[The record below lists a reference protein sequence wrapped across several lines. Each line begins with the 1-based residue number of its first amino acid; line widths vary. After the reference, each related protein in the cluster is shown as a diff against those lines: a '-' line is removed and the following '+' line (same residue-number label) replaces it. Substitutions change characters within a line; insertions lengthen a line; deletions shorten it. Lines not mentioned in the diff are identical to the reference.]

1 MSSLTFHVYENDKSE
16 TKVVAHSLDVDQLE
30 EKLREGVVRFKDH
43 EIVPVWE
50 PPLDETPS
58 Y

>member
-1 MSSLTFHVYENDKSE
+1 MTEIQFHIYDKGSDN
-16 TKVVAHSLDVDQLE
+16 KVVAHSLTVDQLE
-30 EKLREGVVRFKDH
+30 EKLAEGKIKFRDH

-50 PPLDETPS
+50 PPSDETPS

>member
-1 MSSLTFHVYENDKSE
+1 MTELQFHVYENDQSE
-16 TKVVAHSLDVDQLE
+16 TKVVAHSLDVEQLE
-30 EKLREGVVRFKDH
+30 KKLKDGEARFKDH

-50 PPLDETPS
+50 PPSDVDAS